1 MDMATQ
7 HRKKRKNVK
16 KHGVVHKKSKRKHPL
31 TYDKHHMTI
40 NDKKLV
46 KTKQLKQKQKQKQKN
61 KVSKKTLE
69 KRGNESFCCDCNK
82 TLIKKHFSVNQWSSK
97 QPMCRECVSTMV
109 VEEKRLA
116 KEKRLLGKNLP
127 K

>member
-40 NDKKLV
+40 SDRKLV
-46 KTKQLKQKQKQKQKN
+46 KTKQLKQKEKN
-61 KVSKKTLE
+61 KASKKTME
-69 KRGNESFCCDCNK
+69 KRTNETFCCDCSR
-82 TLIKKHFSVNQWSSK
+82 TLAKKYFSVNQWSNK
-97 QPMCRECVSTMV
+97 QPMCRECISTIV

-116 KEKRLLGKNLP
+116 KEKRLLGNTKIR